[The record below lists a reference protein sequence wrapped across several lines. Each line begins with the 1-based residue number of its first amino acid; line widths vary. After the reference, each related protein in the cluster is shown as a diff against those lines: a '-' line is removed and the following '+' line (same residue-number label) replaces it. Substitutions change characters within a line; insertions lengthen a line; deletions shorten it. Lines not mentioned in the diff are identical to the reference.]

1 MVQKMVK
8 MVKNGKMPKNGKWAR
23 NAKMVKVTTNG
34 QRQGIAVNHAVALKI

>member
-23 NAKMVKVTTNG
+23 GAKMVKLATNG
-34 QRQGIAVNHAVALKI
+34 QRQGIAVNRAIALKV